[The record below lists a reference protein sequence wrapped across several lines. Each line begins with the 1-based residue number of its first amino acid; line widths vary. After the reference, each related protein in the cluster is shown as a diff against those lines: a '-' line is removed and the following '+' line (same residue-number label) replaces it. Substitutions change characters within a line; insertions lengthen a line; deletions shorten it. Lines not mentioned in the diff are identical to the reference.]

1 MKIQALTPDRRKY
14 LKNRGWHAFPELND
28 SDNDTILRA
37 RINGFAICFP
47 ASDTQAANTLR
58 FAKEFLEEKKSR

>member
-1 MKIQALTPDRRKY
+1 MKIQPLTPDKRKY
-14 LKNRGWHAFPELND
+14 LKNRGWHPFPELSYEEND
-28 SDNDTILRA
+28 IILRA

-58 FAKEFLEEKKSR
+58 LAKEFLEEKKSR